1 MDFESICVFYYPHH
15 CRVIMEAHS
24 CADYLAKKTGNSLV
38 LLHLVA
44 SVVQDLAQE
53 FLLEL
58 SSTLTGSKIFLA
70 NEMKFMRHREKYQCI
85 CLRSK

>member
-1 MDFESICVFYYPHH
+1 MDFESICVIYYPHH

-24 CADYLAKKTGNSLV
+24 CADYLGKKTGNSLV
-38 LLHLVA
+38 LLHGVA
-44 SVVQDLAQE
+44 SVVQLRAQE

-70 NEMKFMRHREKYQCI
+70 NEIKFM
-85 CLRSK
+85 